1 MIAKQ
6 IKESNER
13 LLNLALEECLERQL
27 FSATE
32 FVDMVRYLNRQ
43 RDVQEYV
50 SVLEGRFIMNQLK
63 ILQETLKSLRL
74 GETAEQLPVLL
85 EKAEKE
91 EDAYAGFLMNVMSY

>member
-50 SVLEGRFIMNQLK
+50 SVLEGDL
-63 ILQETLKSLRL
+63 
-74 GETAEQLPVLL
+74 
-85 EKAEKE
+85 
-91 EDAYAGFLMNVMSY
+91 